1 MNLEAQARYAARA
14 AELKALGGLAPA
26 RASALSRLAL
36 KTVVKV
42 GLVFFLNRK
51 RERLVK
57 IASCVRAFSP
67 TLQPVHACVQLTRS
81 TDRSQPCC
89 RIAALLEL
97 QFDDCKNEETK
108 KNSVASLRL

>member
-42 GLVFFLNRK
+42 GSVFFEK
-51 RERLVK
+51 ERERWRLEK
-57 IASCVRAFSP
+57 IASC
-67 TLQPVHACVQLTRS
+67 
-81 TDRSQPCC
+81 
-89 RIAALLEL
+89 
-97 QFDDCKNEETK
+97 
-108 KNSVASLRL
+108 